1 MSWIKLGNYNGAP
14 KINEERTEVWFP
26 KCGDESTALNILSRG
41 PRVKDFVCLRSE
53 TLFNKQLYPYVV
65 TSTYGD
71 KVKVLNLSFQSFDVF
86 AKDRFFTLSPTTG
99 FYGFLKEYFA
109 DSNIYSYASNHY
121 GLESVEDIAQ
131 YFKEDVKPYI
141 VGPVCS
147 ECGQRVHNYR
157 NVSIHGGRT
166 ILCNDCLCTKYAY
179 CRRCGDWFPSRER
192 VETRDGDSLCGSC
205 GSYEYVLPYH
215 RYYPKTEFFGNNKN
229 NSVPFLGVELEAD
242 FGGESDINAGQLV
255 KIFNKNKIFAYCSHD
270 GSLNDGLEIIT
281 QPATM
286 EYHNSIKHVYK
297 EATDLLRKMGYC
309 SHNSDTCGLHIHF
322 NRDFFGDE
330 DTRCLSRLLYIVEH
344 FWPEL
349 VTFSRRPEIRM
360 ERYAKKISP
369 IPITQYINRCNKT
382 REHDYHYYSVNVA
395 NLNTI
400 EFRMFKGTLNVD
412 TILATLQLVN
422 NIVVVSKNKKMAEIK
437 NMKWEDFLTTKYQK
451 MYWERH
457 KIVPDGEE

>member
-1 MSWIKLGNYNGAP
+1 MPWTKIGNHSEAPRINSERTQIWYP
-14 KINEERTEVWFP
+14 KIGNELSALEILDRTP
-26 KCGDESTALNILSRG
+26 KAG
-41 PRVKDFVCLRSE
+41 DFVCLKE
-53 TLFNKQLYPYVV
+53 EILFNRQTLPYVV
-65 TSTYGD
+65 ISVYGE
-71 KVKVLNLSFQSFDVF
+71 KVKVLNLSFQSSDVYY
-86 AKDRFFTLSPTTG
+86 KNKVFTLSPSAG
-99 FYGFLKEYFA
+99 FFDFLKEYFL
-109 DSNIYSYASNHY
+109 DNNTYYVASNHY
-121 GLESVEDIAQ
+121 GLESVSDISNF
-131 YFKEDVKPYI
+131 FKENIHDYI
-141 VGPVCS
+141 VGPICS
-147 ECGQRVHNYR
+147 ECGQRVRDYKVVTINGNR
-157 NVSIHGGRT
+157 NI
-166 ILCNDCLCTKYAY
+166 ICLNCLTNRYSY
-179 CRRCGDWFPSRER
+179 CRRCGDWFLTKDG
-192 VETRDGDSLCGSC
+192 VETKDGDCICSRC
-205 GSYEYVLPYH
+205 GSYHYVLPYH
-215 RYYPKTEFFGNNKN
+215 RYYPKVEFFGNNKN
-229 NSVPFLGVELEAD
+229 NSVPFLGIELEAD
-242 FGGESDINAGQLV
+242 FGGESDYNAEQLV
-255 KIFNKNKIFAYCSHD
+255 RIFNKNKIFAYCSHD

-309 SHNSDTCGLHIHF
+309 SHNSDTCGLHVHF
-322 NRDFFGDE
+322 NRDFFGEE

-422 NIVVVSKNKKMAEIK
+422 NIVVVAKNKKMAEIK